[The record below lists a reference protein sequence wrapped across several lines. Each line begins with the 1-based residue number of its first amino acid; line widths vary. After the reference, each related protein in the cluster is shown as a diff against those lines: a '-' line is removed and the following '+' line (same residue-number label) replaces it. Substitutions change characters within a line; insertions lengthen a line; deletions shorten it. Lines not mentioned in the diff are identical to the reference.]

1 MRNAGALGRARGHR
15 MWLLLV
21 KEMREGVQRALNQ
34 SPLSPE
40 GLACPECP
48 PRKMHET
55 ISHIKSVIK
64 GKGS

>member
-1 MRNAGALGRARGHR
+1 